1 MFSCVIMTIDEYV
14 LNDKYPL
21 GPIFIRLN
29 SKVYLG
35 TSKVQVG
42 GYLMNSNKYIFLSSF
57 ILSY

>member
-14 LNDKYPL
+14 LNEKNPL
-21 GPIFIRLN
+21 GPIFHMIN

-42 GYLMNSNKYIFLSSF
+42 GYLMNSNKYIFIPSS
-57 ILSY
+57 ILSI